1 MIEKFKELVLSLDE
15 KETNNIITLL
25 ALLLES
31 WEDDKINL
39 YTEIQNFELTTIYK
53 VLNLFNEQTENIKS
67 FIIKNILYNLYNEC

>member
-1 MIEKFKELVLSLDE
+1 MIDKFKELVLLLDE

-53 VLNLFNEQTENIKS
+53 VLNLFNEQIEDAS
-67 FIIKNILYNLYNEC
+67 

>member
-25 ALLLES
+25 VLLLES

-39 YTEIQNFELTTIYK
+39 YSEIQDFELTTIYK
-53 VLNLFNEQTENIKS
+53 VLNLFRDDTQTENAS
-67 FIIKNILYNLYNEC
+67 